1 MQNHAG
7 QTAMSERQTATA
19 VVPEDEHNHPARPGR
34 PAPRSV
40 IRAVALVLLVALV
53 AAIIF
58 ALRRRIQRGPQAGTS
73 ELSTPNIRTATV
85 RRGSIGQYIEAIGT
99 VTPLA
104 TVNLYSQVNGEVVAV
119 HYVEGQIV
127 HRGDPL
133 IDIDP
138 RPYEAQLQQYQGQLE
153 RDQALLKQAEIDLA
167 RYKEASAQ
175 DAVARQ
181 TYEDQGQTVEQDR
194 GTVKND
200 LGQVE
205 YGKVQLSYCHL
216 VAPISGRV
224 GLRLVD
230 PGNVVFS
237 GGSNPIVVITQ
248 LQPITV
254 VFNVAEDYLD
264 QVRSAVTHREALPVE
279 VYDRAQLKPI
289 ATGKLLTLDN
299 QVDTSTGTI
308 RFRGQF
314 DNADLALFPNQFVNA
329 RLLFRT
335 LRNQL
340 LVPAAAVQHNGVQ
353 SFVYLV
359 RDGSVR
365 VQAVTEIATEGD
377 DAAVEGLQSGD
388 MVALTGFDRI
398 QEGTRV
404 SVLNTQLS
412 SNGSRTFSASGERV
426 Q

>member
-1 MQNHAG
+1 
-7 QTAMSERQTATA
+7 MSTSYIPEKTMSPQPSD
-19 VVPEDEHNHPARPGR
+19 VPTGG
-34 PAPRSV
+34 S
-40 IRAVALVLLVALV
+40 IRHKIWPLILV
-53 AAIIF
+53 AALITLVIV
-58 ALRRRIQRGPQAGTS
+58 AIVRSHKPASQAGENPLT
-73 ELSTPNIRTATV
+73 TPNIRIATV
-85 RRGSIGQYIEAIGT
+85 HRGSIGEYIEALGT

-119 HYVEGQIV
+119 HYAEGQIV
-127 HRGDPL
+127 HKGDPL

-138 RPYEAQLQQYQGQLE
+138 RPYEAQLQEYQGQLE
-153 RDQALLKQAEIDLA
+153 RDQAVLKQAEIDLA
-167 RYKEASAQ
+167 RYREAAAQ

-181 TYEDQGQTVEQDR
+181 TYEDQEQTVAQDR

-237 GGSNPIVVITQ
+237 GGSNPIAVITQ

-264 QVRSAVTHREALPVE
+264 QVRPAVTHREALPVE
-279 VYDRAQLKPI
+279 AYDRAQLKRI

-314 DNADLALFPNQFVNA
+314 DNTDLALFPNQFVNA
-329 RLLFRT
+329 RLLVQT
-335 LRNQL
+335 LQDQL
-340 LVPAAAVQHNGVQ
+340 LVPEAAVQHNGVNA
-353 SFVYLV
+353 FVYVV
-359 RDGSVR
+359 REGSVHL
-365 VQAVTEIATEGD
+365 QSIGEIATEGD
-377 DAAVEGLQSGD
+377 DAAVSGLHEGD
-388 MVALTGFDRI
+388 VVAVTGFDKI
-398 QEGTRV
+398 QDGTRIA
-404 SVLNTQLS
+404 VLNTRPAA
-412 SNGSRTFSASGERV
+412 NGASGESV
-426 Q
+426 SGAVGQ

>member
-1 MQNHAG
+1 VSTTYIPEETTSPQPSPVPTGGSTRRKVWLLILAAALI
-7 QTAMSERQTATA
+7 T
-19 VVPEDEHNHPARPGR
+19 VV
-34 PAPRSV
+34 
-40 IRAVALVLLVALV
+40 IVAL
-53 AAIIF
+53 
-58 ALRRRIQRGPQAGTS
+58 LRKHKPASQAGES
-73 ELSTPNIRTATV
+73 PLATPNIRTASV
-85 RRGSIGQYIEAIGT
+85 HRGGIGEYIEALGT

-104 TVNLYSQVNGEVVAV
+104 TVNLYSQVNGEVIAV

-127 HRGDPL
+127 HKGDPL

-138 RPYEAQLQQYQGQLE
+138 RPYEAQLQEYQGQLE
-153 RDQALLKQAEIDLA
+153 RDQAVLKQAEIDLA
-167 RYKEASAQ
+167 RYREATAQ

-181 TYEDQGQTVEQDR
+181 TYEDQVQTVEQDR

-216 VAPISGRV
+216 TSPISGRV

-230 PGNVVFS
+230 PGNTVFS

-264 QVRSAVTHREALPVE
+264 KLRSAVTHREALPVDA
-279 VYDRAQLKPI
+279 YDRAQLKRL
-289 ATGKLLTLDN
+289 ATGKFLTLDN

-329 RLLFRT
+329 RLLVQT
-335 LRNQL
+335 LQDQL
-340 LVPAAAVQHNGVQ
+340 LVPTAAVQHNGVNA
-353 SFVYLV
+353 FVYVV
-359 RDGSVR
+359 RDGSVHLQP
-365 VQAVTEIATEGD
+365 VNEIATERD
-377 DAAVEGLQSGD
+377 DAAVSGLREGD
-388 MVALTGFDRI
+388 VVAVTGFDKI
-398 QEGTRV
+398 QDGTRIA
-404 SVLNTQLS
+404 VLNTQTSANGTS
-412 SNGSRTFSASGERV
+412 SESASGAV
-426 Q
+426 TQ

>member
-1 MQNHAG
+1 MSTSYIPEE
-7 QTAMSERQTATA
+7 TASQQPSRVPTGGSTGRKIWLLILAAALIA
-19 VVPEDEHNHPARPGR
+19 VV
-34 PAPRSV
+34 V
-40 IRAVALVLLVALV
+40 VAL
-53 AAIIF
+53 
-58 ALRRRIQRGPQAGTS
+58 LRKHKPASQAGENPLT
-73 ELSTPNIRTATV
+73 TPNIRTDTV
-85 RRGSIGQYIEAIGT
+85 HRGSIGEYIEALGT
-99 VTPLA
+99 VIPLA

-127 HRGDPL
+127 HKGDPL

-138 RPYEAQLQQYQGQLE
+138 RPYEAQLQEYQGQLE
-153 RDQALLKQAEIDLA
+153 RDQAVLKQAEIDLA
-167 RYKEASAQ
+167 RYREAAAQ

-181 TYEDQGQTVEQDR
+181 TYEDQVQTVEQDR

-216 VAPISGRV
+216 SSPISGRV

-230 PGNVVFS
+230 PGNTVFS

-264 QVRSAVTHREALPVE
+264 QLRSAVTHREALPVE
-279 VYDRAQLKPI
+279 AYDRAQLKRI

-329 RLLFRT
+329 RLLVQT
-335 LRNQL
+335 LQGQL
-340 LVPAAAVQHNGVQ
+340 LVSAAAVQHNGVNA
-353 SFVYLV
+353 FVYV
-359 RDGSVR
+359 IRDGSVHLQP
-365 VQAVTEIATEGD
+365 VNEIAMEGD
-377 DAAVEGLQSGD
+377 DAAVSGLHEGD
-388 MVALTGFDRI
+388 VVAVTGFDKI
-398 QEGTRV
+398 QDGTRIA
-404 SVLNTQLS
+404 VLNTQPAANGAS
-412 SNGSRTFSASGERV
+412 SESGSGGVS

>member
-1 MQNHAG
+1 VSTGYTPEETTSLQPSGVSTGKSTKHRIWLLILAAALI
-7 QTAMSERQTATA
+7 T
-19 VVPEDEHNHPARPGR
+19 VV
-34 PAPRSV
+34 
-40 IRAVALVLLVALV
+40 IVAL
-53 AAIIF
+53 
-58 ALRRRIQRGPQAGTS
+58 LRKRQPASQPGENPLT
-73 ELSTPNIRTATV
+73 TPNIKTATV
-85 RRGSIGQYIEAIGT
+85 HRGSIGEYIEALGT

-104 TVNLYSQVNGEVVAV
+104 TVNLYSQVSGEVVAV
-119 HYVEGQIV
+119 HYVEGQAV
-127 HRGDPL
+127 HKGDPL

-138 RPYEAQLQQYQGQLE
+138 RPYEAQLQEYQGALE
-153 RDQALLKQAEIDLA
+153 RDQAVLKQAEIDLE
-167 RYKEASAQ
+167 RYREATAQ

-181 TYEDQGQTVEQDR
+181 TYEDQVQTVEQDR

-205 YGKVQLSYCHL
+205 YGNVQLSYCHL

-237 GGSNPIVVITQ
+237 GGSSPIVVITQ

-264 QVRSAVTHREALPVE
+264 QLRSAVTHREALPVDAL
-279 VYDRAQLKPI
+279 DRAQLKRL

-329 RLLFRT
+329 RLLVQT
-335 LRNQL
+335 LQDQI
-340 LVPAAAVQHNGVQ
+340 LVPAAAVQHNGV
-353 SFVYLV
+353 SAFVYVV
-359 RDGSVR
+359 RDGTVHL
-365 VQAVTEIATEGD
+365 QAVKEIATEGGD
-377 DAAVEGLQSGD
+377 VAISGLHEGDVVAV
-388 MVALTGFDRI
+388 TGFDKI
-398 QEGTRV
+398 QDGTHIA
-404 SVLNTQLS
+404 VLNTQTAA
-412 SNGSRTFSASGERV
+412 NGAPSESINGAVS

>member
-1 MQNHAG
+1 VSTSNIPEGTKSPQPAG
-7 QTAMSERQTATA
+7 VSTGRSTRRKIWLPILA
-19 VVPEDEHNHPARPGR
+19 VVLITV
-34 PAPRSV
+34 V
-40 IRAVALVLLVALV
+40 IVALVRKHKPAS
-53 AAIIF
+53 
-58 ALRRRIQRGPQAGTS
+58 QAG
-73 ELSTPNIRTATV
+73 ENPLATPNIRTATV
-85 RRGSIGQYIEAIGT
+85 HRGNIGEYIEALGT

-119 HYVEGQIV
+119 HYVEGQMV
-127 HRGDPL
+127 HKGDPL

-138 RPYEAQLQQYQGQLE
+138 RPYEAQLQEYQGQLE
-153 RDQALLKQAEIDLA
+153 RDEAVLKQAEIDLA
-167 RYKEASAQ
+167 RYREAAAQ

-181 TYEDQGQTVEQDR
+181 TFEDQEQTVEQDR

-216 VAPISGRV
+216 TSPISGRV

-237 GGSNPIVVITQ
+237 GGSSPIVVITQ

-264 QVRSAVTHREALPVE
+264 QLRSAVTHREALPVDAF
-279 VYDRAQLKPI
+279 DRAQLKRL

-329 RLLFRT
+329 RLLVQT
-335 LRNQL
+335 LQGQL
-340 LVPAAAVQHNGVQ
+340 LVPAAAVQHNGVDA
-353 SFVYLV
+353 FVYVV
-359 RDGSVR
+359 RQGSVHLQP
-365 VQAVTEIATEGD
+365 VKEVATEGD
-377 DAAVEGLQSGD
+377 DAAVSGLHDGD
-388 MVALTGFDRI
+388 AVAVTGFDKI
-398 QEGTRV
+398 QDGTRIA
-404 SVLNTQLS
+404 VLSTQTAA
-412 SNGSRTFSASGERV
+412 NGAPSESASGAV
-426 Q
+426 SQ

>member
-1 MQNHAG
+1 
-7 QTAMSERQTATA
+7 MSTSYTPQKTTSARPSGISVGRSAKFRVWLLILAAALIA
-19 VVPEDEHNHPARPGR
+19 VV
-34 PAPRSV
+34 
-40 IRAVALVLLVALV
+40 IVAL
-53 AAIIF
+53 
-58 ALRRRIQRGPQAGTS
+58 LRKHKSSTQAVESPLT
-73 ELSTPNIRTATV
+73 TPNIRTATV
-85 RRGSIGQYIEAIGT
+85 HRGSMGEYIEALGT

-119 HYVEGQIV
+119 HYTEGQMV
-127 HRGDPL
+127 HKGDPL

-138 RPYEAQLQQYQGQLE
+138 RPYEAQLQEYQGQLE
-153 RDQALLKQAEIDLA
+153 RDQAALKQAEIDLA
-167 RYKEASAQ
+167 RYREAAAQ

-181 TYEDQGQTVEQDR
+181 TYEDEEQTVEQDR

-237 GGSNPIVVITQ
+237 GGSSPIVVITQ

-264 QVRSAVTHREALPVE
+264 ELRSAVTHREALPVE
-279 VYDRAQLKPI
+279 ALDRAQLKRL

-329 RLLFRT
+329 RLLVQT
-335 LRNQL
+335 LQDQP
-340 LVPAAAVQHNGVQ
+340 LVPEAAVQHNGVNA
-353 SFVYLV
+353 FVYVV
-359 RDGSVR
+359 RDGAVHL
-365 VQAVTEIATEGD
+365 QAVTEIATEGG
-377 DAAVEGLQSGD
+377 DAAISGLHEGD
-388 MVALTGFDRI
+388 VVAVTGFDKI
-398 QEGTRV
+398 QDGTRIAVLSTQTAANSAPSESV
-404 SVLNTQLS
+404 SGVVSQ
-412 SNGSRTFSASGERV
+412 
-426 Q
+426 

>member
-1 MQNHAG
+1 VSTSYIPEETTNPQPSGVPTGRSTRRKFWPLILA
-7 QTAMSERQTATA
+7 AALIA
-19 VVPEDEHNHPARPGR
+19 VV
-34 PAPRSV
+34 
-40 IRAVALVLLVALV
+40 IVALVRKHKSAS
-53 AAIIF
+53 
-58 ALRRRIQRGPQAGTS
+58 PAGENPLT
-73 ELSTPNIRTATV
+73 TPNIRTATV
-85 RRGSIGQYIEAIGT
+85 YRGNIAEYIEALGT

-104 TVNLYSQVNGEVVAV
+104 TVNLYSQVSGEVIAV
-119 HYVEGQIV
+119 HYIEGKIV
-127 HRGDPL
+127 RKGDPL

-138 RPYEAQLQQYQGQLE
+138 RPYEAQLQEDQGQLE
-153 RDQALLKQAEIDLA
+153 RDQAVLKQAEIDLA
-167 RYKEASAQ
+167 RYKEAAAQ

-181 TYEDQGQTVEQDR
+181 TYEDQVQTVEQDR

-254 VFNVAEDYLD
+254 VFNVAEDDLNK
-264 QVRSAVTHREALPVE
+264 VRSEVTHREALPVE
-279 VYDRAQLKPI
+279 TYDRAQLKRLAI
-289 ATGKLLTLDN
+289 GKLLTLDN

-329 RLLFRT
+329 RLLVQT
-335 LRNQL
+335 LQDQL
-340 LVPAAAVQHNGVQ
+340 VIPAAAVQHNGVNA
-353 SFVYLV
+353 FVYVV
-359 RDGSVR
+359 REGSVHLQP
-365 VQAVTEIATEGD
+365 VDEIATEGD
-377 DAAVEGLQSGD
+377 DAAVSGLHEGD
-388 MVALTGFDRI
+388 VVAVTGFDKI
-398 QEGTRV
+398 QDGTRIA
-404 SVLNTQLS
+404 VLNTQPAAK
-412 SNGSRTFSASGERV
+412 GASGDSEIGV
-426 Q
+426 VGQ

>member
-1 MQNHAG
+1 VSKTNIPEGKASPQPSGIPAG
-7 QTAMSERQTATA
+7 GSTRRKFWPLILAAA
-19 VVPEDEHNHPARPGR
+19 LIVV
-34 PAPRSV
+34 V
-40 IRAVALVLLVALV
+40 IVAL
-53 AAIIF
+53 
-58 ALRRRIQRGPQAGTS
+58 LRKHKPAS
-73 ELSTPNIRTATV
+73 PAVENPLATPNIRTATV
-85 RRGSIGQYIEAIGT
+85 HRGSIGEYIDALGT

-119 HYVEGQIV
+119 HFAEGQIV
-127 HRGDPL
+127 HKGDPL

-138 RPYEAQLQQYQGQLE
+138 RPYEAQLQEYQGALE
-153 RDQALLKQAEIDLA
+153 RDQAVLKQAEIDLA
-167 RYKEASAQ
+167 RYKEAVAQ

-181 TYEDQGQTVEQDR
+181 TYEDQVQTVEQDR

-230 PGNVVFS
+230 PGNVIFS

-254 VFNVAEDYLD
+254 VFNVAEDHLD
-264 QVRSAVTHREALPVE
+264 LLRSAVTHREALPVE
-279 VYDRAQLKPI
+279 AYDRAQVKRVAI
-289 ATGKLLTLDN
+289 GKLLTLDN

-329 RLLFRT
+329 RLLVQT
-335 LRNQL
+335 LQGQL
-340 LVPAAAVQHNGVQ
+340 LVPEAAVQHNGVNA
-353 SFVYLV
+353 FVYVV
-359 RDGSVR
+359 REGSVHLQS
-365 VQAVTEIATEGD
+365 VDEIATEGD
-377 DAAVEGLQSGD
+377 EAAVSGLREGD
-388 MVALTGFDRI
+388 VVAVTGFDKIQDGARI
-398 QEGTRV
+398 A
-404 SVLNTQLS
+404 VLTTQPAANDAS
-412 SNGSRTFSASGERV
+412 SESASGAV
-426 Q
+426 GQ

>member
-1 MQNHAG
+1 
-7 QTAMSERQTATA
+7 MSTGYTPEETTSLQPSGVSTGKSTKHRIWLLILAAALIT
-19 VVPEDEHNHPARPGR
+19 VV
-34 PAPRSV
+34 
-40 IRAVALVLLVALV
+40 IVAL
-53 AAIIF
+53 
-58 ALRRRIQRGPQAGTS
+58 LRKRQPASQPGENPLT
-73 ELSTPNIRTATV
+73 TPNIKTATV
-85 RRGSIGQYIEAIGT
+85 HRGSIGEYIEALGT

-104 TVNLYSQVNGEVVAV
+104 TVNLYSQVSGEVVAV
-119 HYVEGQIV
+119 HYVEGQAV
-127 HRGDPL
+127 HKGDPL

-138 RPYEAQLQQYQGQLE
+138 RPYEAQLQEYQGALE
-153 RDQALLKQAEIDLA
+153 RDQAVLKQAEIDLE
-167 RYKEASAQ
+167 RYREATAQ

-181 TYEDQGQTVEQDR
+181 TYEDQVQTVEQDR

-205 YGKVQLSYCHL
+205 YGNVQLSYCHL

-237 GGSNPIVVITQ
+237 GGSSPIVVITQ

-264 QVRSAVTHREALPVE
+264 QLRSAVTHREALPVDAL
-279 VYDRAQLKPI
+279 DRAQLKRL

-329 RLLFRT
+329 RLLVQT
-335 LRNQL
+335 LQDQI
-340 LVPAAAVQHNGVQ
+340 LVPAAAVQHNGV
-353 SFVYLV
+353 SAFVYVV
-359 RDGSVR
+359 RDGTVHL
-365 VQAVTEIATEGD
+365 QAVKEIATEGGD
-377 DAAVEGLQSGD
+377 VAISGLHEGDVVAV
-388 MVALTGFDRI
+388 TGFDKI
-398 QEGTRV
+398 QDGTHIA
-404 SVLNTQLS
+404 VLNTQTAA
-412 SNGSRTFSASGERV
+412 NGAPSESINGAVS